1 MKKLRAWMVSTVL
14 AILCFCPASD
24 GTEHQVPGAGV
35 RVRCQP
41 SAGSAGTKNSLFAQ
55 SAARLL
61 DDEFRSD
68 EVSFLLLDARTGLL
82 IAARWDTPESPIPFG
97 SLVKPF
103 TALAY
108 AERHGLSYPKHFCK
122 GKASGCWLP
131 RGHGNSTIE
140 TAIANSCNSYFRTLA
155 ANMSGEDVGPTASA
169 FGLEAPRSELSGP
182 ALCGLGTDWLISP
195 LHMARAYLELSRRR
209 DQPGVREVLAG
220 MAESAK
226 QGTGSEVG
234 RALKHCDALV
244 KTGTAACRH
253 RNRAP
258 GDGFAVAL
266 VPAERPR
273 FLLLVRVH
281 GVPGARA
288 AGIAG
293 RMLSRLED

>member
-1 MKKLRAWMVSTVL
+1 MKKLRSLMVSTVL
-14 AILCFCPASD
+14 GILVLCPATD
-24 GTEHQVPGAGV
+24 GTERLTDGTAARLPFEPSPGIAETG
-35 RVRCQP
+35 
-41 SAGSAGTKNSLFAQ
+41 NSLFAQ

-61 DDEFRSD
+61 SNEFRSD
-68 EVSFLLLDARTGLL
+68 EISFLLLDARSGALL
-82 IAARWDTPESPIPFG
+82 ASRWEDRESPIPFG

-108 AERHGLSYPKHFCK
+108 AARHGFSFPTHLCK
-122 GKASGCWLP
+122 GTASGCWLP

-140 TAIANSCNSYFRTLA
+140 TAIANSCNSYFRMLA
-155 ANMSGEDVGPTASA
+155 AN
-169 FGLEAPRSELSGP
+169 LSGQDVAP
-182 ALCGLGTDWLISP
+182 IASSFGIDPPSSDLSGAALCGLGNEWLISP

-209 DQPGVREVLAG
+209 EQPGVREVLAG
-220 MAESAK
+220 MAESAR

-258 GDGFAVAL
+258 GDGFVVAL
-266 VPAERPR
+266 VPAAQPE

-281 GVPGARA
+281 AVPGAQA
-288 AGIAG
+288 SAIAG
-293 RMLSRLED
+293 RMLSRLDD